1 MYCSLSRRDSTQRL
15 ALFFLGRNLFAKQSK
30 FIFSKNITKKNHNM
44 NVDMIITSG
53 TTNSPKRIDTSRLD
67 PIPRLYKHYLVA
79 GIYILSGTMQ
89 PLLMT
94 LVKQSGLG
102 DPTCQIYMLM
112 YYFGPSLVGL
122 SVCRNRILP
131 PKAALIK
138 AFAIALIDII
148 AQTINYTGSTM
159 SGPTIFAIIYSSVTV
174 WTAVFSKLFLSRRMN
189 SIQWLGVWIVFLGLI
204 LTATNSAKFG
214 PEVFTGALLVTF
226 GSSLHAMTYVLSE
239 ALMVRGDRLSVQMNC
254 AFQGFVACFLYLF
267 WQLIYTRPH
276 YHELIE
282 IPMQTS
288 GTDMSYAICLLLSLS
303 LSNLVHALSF
313 FYTLRHFPGGA
324 TSAGVMKGLQAVM
337 VFLCASLFYCGSFG
351 GEEMCFTQIKFISLL
366 IVISGVLTFAN
377 GINNGLGHESHGSAM
392 ESGYSPVADVPDCE

>member
-1 MYCSLSRRDSTQRL
+1 MEFETLLQRTKSNI
-15 ALFFLGRNLFAKQSK
+15 RNSFK
-30 FIFSKNITKKNHNM
+30 ITRKKKKNHKVNE
-44 NVDMIITSG
+44 DMIITG
-53 TTNSPKRIDTSRLD
+53 ETTNTPSKRIDTSRLD
-67 PIPRLYKHYLVA
+67 PILLYKHYLVA

-138 AFAIALIDII
+138 ALSIALIDII

-174 WTAVFSKLFLSRRMN
+174 WTAVFSKLFLSRRIN
-189 SIQWLGVWIVFLGLI
+189 SIQWLGVWIVFLGLV
-204 LTATNSAKFG
+204 LTATNSANFG

-254 AFQGFVACFLYLF
+254 ALQGFVACFLYLI
-267 WQLIYTRPH
+267 WQIIYTRPH

-337 VFLCASLFYCGSFG
+337 VFMCASLFYCGSVG

-377 GINNGLGHESHGSAM
+377 GTNNGLGHESHGSAM
-392 ESGYSPVADVPDCE
+392 KSGYSPVADVPDCA